1 MKNIKTSWDY
11 SQLAKN
17 YDHRAE
23 YDSSLIKKI
32 LNDFG
37 CKKNFPV
44 ADIGAGTGKLT
55 KQLLKQDLI
64 VSAVEPNLN
73 MRKFGIKNCKDFNKI
88 NWSAA
93 TAENTGLFEKNIYAV
108 FFGSSFNVVNYK
120 KVFKELK
127 RILIKNGHFCC
138 LWNHRDLED
147 PLQKKVESIIKKYVK
162 NYSYGKRRSDIIPIL
177 KKSNL
182 FKKIKFLE
190 KKFYHS
196 TSKQTYIKAWKS
208 HGTLNRQANNKF
220 ENILDEISKEIK
232 RIDEG
237 YIKVPFKTVAYF
249 AQLKN

>member
-1 MKNIKTSWDY
+1 MRNIKTNWDY

-23 YDSSLIKKI
+23 YDSSLIKKV

-55 KQLLKQDLI
+55 KQLLKQNLI

-73 MRKFGIKNCKDFNKI
+73 MRKFGIKNCKNFDKV

-108 FFGSSFNVVNYK
+108 FFGSSFNVVDYK
-120 KVFKELK
+120 KVFRELK
-127 RILIKNGHFCC
+127 RILIKNGYFCC
-138 LWNHRDLED
+138 LWNHRDLQD
-147 PLQKKVESIIKKYVK
+147 PLQKKIENIIKKYIK
-162 NYSYGKRRSDIIPIL
+162 NYNYGERRSNVIPIL
-177 KKSNL
+177 ERSNL
-182 FKKIKFLE
+182 FKKIKYLD

-196 TSKQTYIKAWKS
+196 TLKKNYIEAWKS
-208 HGTLNRQANNKF
+208 HGTLKRQSNGNFKK
-220 ENILDEISKEIK
+220 IIYEISKEINK
-232 RIDEG
+232 NDKEF
-237 YIKVPFKTVAYF
+237 IKVPFKTVAYF
-249 AQLKN
+249 AQLKS

>member
-1 MKNIKTSWDY
+1 MKNIKTNWDY

-17 YDHRAE
+17 YDHRAD
-23 YDSSLIKKI
+23 YDLSLIKKV

-55 KQLLKQDLI
+55 KQLLKQNLI
-64 VSAVEPNLN
+64 VSAVEPNSN
-73 MRKFGIKNCKDFNKI
+73 MRKFGIKNCKNFDKI

-108 FFGSSFNVVNYK
+108 FFGSSFNVVDYK

-127 RILIKNGHFCC
+127 RILIKNGYFCC

-147 PLQKKVESIIKKYVK
+147 PLQKRVEGIIKKYVK
-162 NYSYGKRRSDIIPIL
+162 KYSYGERRGNVIPIL
-177 KKSNL
+177 KESNL

-190 KKFYHS
+190 KKFFHS
-196 TSKQTYIKAWKS
+196 TPKQTYIQAWKS
-208 HGTLNRQANNKF
+208 HGTLKRQANKNFK
-220 ENILDEISKEIK
+220 NIIGEISKEINK
-232 RIDEG
+232 NDEE
-237 YIKVPFKTVAYF
+237 YIKVPFKTVVYY

>member
-1 MKNIKTSWDY
+1 MKNIKTNWDY

-23 YDSSLIKKI
+23 YDSSLIKKV

-55 KQLLKQDLI
+55 KQLLKQNLI

-73 MRKFGIKNCKDFNKI
+73 MRKFGIKNCKNFDKI

-127 RILIKNGHFCC
+127 RILIKKGYFCTFINETFMKC
-138 LWNHRDLED
+138 I
-147 PLQKKVESIIKKYVK
+147 V
-162 NYSYGKRRSDIIPIL
+162 
-177 KKSNL
+177 
-182 FKKIKFLE
+182 
-190 KKFYHS
+190 
-196 TSKQTYIKAWKS
+196 
-208 HGTLNRQANNKF
+208 
-220 ENILDEISKEIK
+220 
-232 RIDEG
+232 
-237 YIKVPFKTVAYF
+237 
-249 AQLKN
+249 

>member
-1 MKNIKTSWDY
+1 MKNIKTNWDY

-23 YDSSLIKKI
+23 YDSSLIKKV

-55 KQLLKQDLI
+55 KQLLKQNLI

-73 MRKFGIKNCKDFNKI
+73 MRKFGIKNCKNFDKI

-108 FFGSSFNVVNYK
+108 FFGSSFNVVDYK

-127 RILIKNGHFCC
+127 RILIKNGYFCC
-138 LWNHRDLED
+138 LWNHRDLQD
-147 PLQKKVESIIKKYVK
+147 PLQKKVESIIKKYVN
-162 NYSYGKRRSDIIPIL
+162 NYSYGERRSNVVPIL

-182 FKKIKFLE
+182 FKKIKFIE
-190 KKFYHS
+190 KKFFHS
-196 TSKQTYIKAWKS
+196 TPKQNYIQAWKS
-208 HGTLNRQANNKF
+208 HGTLKRQANKSF
-220 ENILDEISKEIK
+220 KNIISEISKEIK
-232 RIDEG
+232 KNNEE
-237 YIKVPFKTVAYF
+237 YIKVPFKTVAYY